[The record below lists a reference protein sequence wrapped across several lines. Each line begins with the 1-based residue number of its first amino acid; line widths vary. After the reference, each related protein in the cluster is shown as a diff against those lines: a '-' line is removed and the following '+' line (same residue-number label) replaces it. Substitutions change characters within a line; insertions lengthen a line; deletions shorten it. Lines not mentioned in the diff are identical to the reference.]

1 MEFDPSFDDEQKYAE
16 VIAPY
21 FLNALN
27 KMTGS
32 KTWERKRK
40 MDVFGKLSETHLGAF
55 KGDKGLKSI

>member
-1 MEFDPSFDDEQKYAE
+1 MSNLTDLMEFDPSFDDEQKYAE

-40 MDVFGKLSETHLGAF
+40 MDVFGKAQ
-55 KGDKGLKSI
+55 